1 MTQCSAS
8 GSDRP
13 FTRAT
18 RLRTQAQFSV
28 VREAGASAV
37 GRMLVIRALPAADQ
51 QRRAAIIISRRF
63 SLRAVDRNRAR
74 RLLKE
79 AVRPLF
85 PAFPLMWVTLIPRQ
99 AIKGR
104 TIHEVRPE
112 VTRLLR
118 QLGLLPAH
126 D

>member
-1 MTQCSAS
+1 MTQPSAS
-8 GSDRP
+8 GFERP

-18 RLRTQAQFSV
+18 RLRTQAQFSI
-28 VREAGASAV
+28 VRENGATAV
-37 GRMLVIRALPAADQ
+37 GRMLIIRALPAADQ
-51 QRRAAIIISRRF
+51 QRRAAIIVSRRF
-63 SLRAVDRNRAR
+63 SLKAVDRNRAR

-79 AVRPLF
+79 AYRPLF
-85 PAFPLMWVTLIPRQ
+85 SVLPPMWVTLIPRQ
-99 AIKGR
+99 ALKGR

-112 VTRLLR
+112 VTGLLR

>member
-1 MTQCSAS
+1 MTQPSAS
-8 GSDRP
+8 GSGRP

-28 VREAGASAV
+28 VREKGASAV
-37 GRMLVIRALPAADQ
+37 GRMLVVRSLPAVDR
-51 QRRAAIIISRRF
+51 QRRAAIVVSRRF

-79 AVRPLF
+79 AYRPLF
-85 PAFPLMWVTLIPRQ
+85 ATLPLVWVTLIPRQ
-99 AIKGR
+99 ALKGR

-118 QLGLLPAH
+118 QLGLLPVEG
-126 D
+126 